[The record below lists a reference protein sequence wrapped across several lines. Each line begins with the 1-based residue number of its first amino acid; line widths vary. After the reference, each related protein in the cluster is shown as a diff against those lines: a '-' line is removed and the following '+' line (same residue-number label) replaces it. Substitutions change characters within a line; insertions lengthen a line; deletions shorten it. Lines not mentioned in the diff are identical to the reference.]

1 MKIYSV
7 FDKVAQKT
15 LCVFA
20 APNDGLAIRENA
32 RSIARIMPLGDASL
46 VYTGFDIEDSTGNVE
61 KKTNFSV
68 VDWNSYKFPENPIVQ
83 NNSSPSV
90 PNVQNVK

>member
-46 VYTGFDIEDSTGNVE
+46 VYTGYDVADDGKIEIKSE
-61 KKTNFSV
+61 SSL
-68 VDWNSYKFPENPIVQ
+68 VDWNSYKFPENPILQ